1 MQGQFQNQLVL
12 RIPILTLA
20 LRFDKDSAEIL
31 GAKEK
36 ASISKNHPVFLLR
49 LLYIIIHLLRIGTN
63 LLILCPPPPPN
74 LWISGME
81 LYLSICFKHK
91 LFLATWRNC
100 LKITLCCLV
109 KLSTFQITLMT
120 IFPVILMHLSLSL
133 DTSWAITW
141 MYWSS
146 LHQPHPP
153 GLASNTWSS
162 VSRQC

>member
-36 ASISKNHPVFLLR
+36 ASISKNHPVFFYCAYILL
-49 LLYIIIHLLRIGTN
+49 LIYIRIGTN

-109 KLSTFQITLMT
+109 KLSTFHITLMT